1 MSTGIAKVK
10 SLLKN
15 GLVERLGHSQT
26 SYRVACTLVCWFRNG
41 FRWLTCRNFRCPETK
56 YWPDLIFQFTSAPAI
71 KGENFCSASKG
82 RQMSVC
88 KGKKQ
93 RASRYLLLGPNS
105 HSGNIW
111 STGLWGKFNWN
122 AKTKGQNH
130 VKFKGHFYYLTR
142 NKL

>member
-1 MSTGIAKVK
+1 MPKSIVKVK
-10 SLLKN
+10 SLFKC
-15 GLVERLGHSQT
+15 GLEERLGHSQISDRESGKT
-26 SYRVACTLVCWFRNG
+26 AYWSRNA
-41 FRWLTCRNFRCPETK
+41 FSRLAYRNFKGLRMRYC
-56 YWPDLIFQFTSAPAI
+56 PDLVFLFTSAPATE
-71 KGENFCSASKG
+71 GENFCSVSKG
-82 RQMSVC
+82 RQMSVF

-93 RASRYLLLGPNS
+93 RASSHLSPGPNS

-111 STGLWGKFNWN
+111 SSGLWGKFNWN